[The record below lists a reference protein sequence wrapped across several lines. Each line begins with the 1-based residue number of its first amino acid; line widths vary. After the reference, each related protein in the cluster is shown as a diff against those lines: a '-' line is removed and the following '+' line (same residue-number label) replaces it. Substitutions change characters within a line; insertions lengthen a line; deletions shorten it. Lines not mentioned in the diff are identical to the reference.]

1 MAGFPITNANYEHS
15 IALLTQR
22 YGQPHKL
29 VQAHMQALLD
39 LPSPNNSLASLQL
52 FHDSTKSHMCSLS
65 SLEKNDSY
73 GMLLVPIIFGKLPK
87 EIKKNL
93 ARDHENR
100 EWTIDDLQSAILKE
114 IGILELGTCI
124 YTKYEHVYQPAACYS
139 NSIICHNCNISI
151 RHMIVIMKK
160 VPTTIIRVLYI
171 FYFLHPHQAFQA
183 GLTTCIY

>member
-1 MAGFPITNANYEHS
+1 MAGFPLTNANYEHS

-29 VQAHMQALLD
+29 IQAHMQALLD

-52 FHDSTKSHMCSLS
+52 FHDSTKSHMRSLS
-65 SLEKNDSY
+65 SLGKNNDSY
-73 GMLLVPIIFGKLPK
+73 GTLLVPIILGKLPT

-114 IGILELGTCI
+114 IRILELGIQSTNTFI
-124 YTKYEHVYQPAACYS
+124 SQLPAIPTASFVTTTVRKKNPIEGAKKHVCVFCKGS
-139 NSIICHNCNISI
+139 HSL
-151 RHMIVIMKK
+151 VK
-160 VPTTIIRVLYI
+160 L
-171 FYFLHPHQAFQA
+171 
-183 GLTTCIY
+183 